1 MTHLELENLASDY
14 LEGLLEPPV
23 RAGVVEH
30 LAGCPGC
37 PELLEDVRHALDLC
51 RKSEFKEP
59 APWLVSKILLATV
72 GQRKPTWR
80 ERLSEYLRPILQP
93 RVAYPVAMTVF
104 TFSIIVNAAGLNLR
118 TLRFEDLNPRTW
130 VDRADR
136 QKHLLAARVEKFCY
150 DLRVV
155 VEIESRIRELGGQ
168 PQVREEEPS
177 KPAAPD
183 GGSSQGESSDQTIAS
198 VGANWVVAAVGEQ
211 PHATIETHPGFT
223 GKARSLIP

>member
-1 MTHLELENLASDY
+1 
-14 LEGLLEPPV
+14 
-23 RAGVVEH
+23 
-30 LAGCPGC
+30 
-37 PELLEDVRHALDLC
+37 
-51 RKSEFKEP
+51 
-59 APWLVSKILLATV
+59 
-72 GQRKPTWR
+72 
-80 ERLSEYLRPILQP
+80 
-93 RVAYPVAMTVF
+93 MTVF

-136 QKHLLAARVEKFCY
+136 QKHLLVARVEKFCY

-183 GGSSQGESSDQTIAS
+183 GGSSQGAPSDQTIAS
-198 VGANWVVAAVGEQ
+198 RGSTWVVAAVGGRAQ
-211 PHATIETHPGFT
+211 PTIQNQPGYT
-223 GKARSLIP
+223 GEARSLEQ